1 VEDFLEMD
9 PYTVECGSNHCLLL
23 TRQGDVY
30 AWGSNK
36 NGQCGVG
43 STVDMRVT
51 DLACARPTRVREANI
66 MVIDCGSDH
75 SAMVDSSGRVFTFGS
90 NKFGQLGH
98 GTYNDEFIPIIVN
111 RVADRFVSVAC
122 GIDHTLMLSGSGR
135 VFAMG
140 QNANG

>member
-1 VEDFLEMD
+1 MEDFLEMD

-90 NKFGQLGH
+90 NKFGQLGL
-98 GTYNDEFIPIIVN
+98 GSQQAQAKFKCVEFFL
-111 RVADRFVSVAC
+111 D
-122 GIDHTLMLSGSGR
+122 
-135 VFAMG
+135 
-140 QNANG
+140 QNV